1 MNSGG
6 NNQGGRLCE
15 SLYTCA
21 VCVCHIIP
29 TVLFTVCISQLLSS
43 ALNTCQFWCITFHP
57 QRNSFVSK
65 AGKMAVFQIF
75 IYIYVFFKTII
86 ESCKCLCVDFE
97 TFICF
102 SQNASFFFIVCIVW
116 ENTTVSLWCLLLI
129 FSVFFPLLCLFSV
142 SGKAFSLFMFTSCYI
157 ALFYESGV
165 YSCSFLQFYPYRL
178 LIRGLCMSICLCNTK
193 HENLSCTSNFYTLY
207 QYSRAM
213 S

>member
-102 SQNASFFFIVCIVW
+102 SQNASFFFYCMHCVRKYHCFAVVLVTYIQC
-116 ENTTVSLWCLLLI
+116 
-129 FSVFFPLLCLFSV
+129 FFPVAVFIQCIRESFQLIYVHFLLHSFVLWV
-142 SGKAFSLFMFTSCYI
+142 WSLQ
-157 ALFYESGV
+157 
-165 YSCSFLQFYPYRL
+165 LQFSTVLPL
-178 LIRGLCMSICLCNTK
+178 
-193 HENLSCTSNFYTLY
+193 
-207 QYSRAM
+207 
-213 S
+213 